1 MKKSVALVAAG
12 ALALAACTTDPY
24 TGERKASK
32 AGIGAGVGAAVG
44 ALGGA
49 LIGGGDTRTRV
60 LIGAGVGALA
70 GAGVGYYMDRQ
81 EAKLRDRLQSTGVS
95 VTRQG
100 DNIILNM
107 PSNITFGVDQSD
119 IRPNFY
125 EVLNSVAIV
134 LDEFDKT
141 LVDVMGHTDST
152 GSAEYNIDLSLRRAS
167 SVGQYLVSQG
177 VDGRRLL
184 VKGFGEERPI
194 ADNSTEAGRAA
205 NRRVEIQI
213 SPLRATSSVAQGNTA
228 S

>member
-1 MKKSVALVAAG
+1 MPPAL
-12 ALALAACTTDPY
+12 
-24 TGERKASK
+24 
-32 AGIGAGVGAAVG
+32 
-44 ALGGA
+44 
-49 LIGGGDTRTRV
+49 DTRTRV

-213 SPLRATSSVAQGNTA
+213 SPLRATSSVEQGNTA
-228 S
+228 A

>member
-119 IRPNFY
+119 IRANFY

-213 SPLRATSSVAQGNTA
+213 SPLRATSSVEQGNTA